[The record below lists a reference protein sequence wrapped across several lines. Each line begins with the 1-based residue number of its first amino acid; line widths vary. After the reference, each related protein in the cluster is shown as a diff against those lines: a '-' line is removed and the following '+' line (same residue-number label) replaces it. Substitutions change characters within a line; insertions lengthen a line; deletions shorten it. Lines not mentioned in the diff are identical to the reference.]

1 MDPMHEIARQAIEQ
15 TPPAIRVTP
24 EQASVI
30 AAHADELLALGPEIV
45 QAFYDTLYGHEP
57 TEAVFGEGE
66 RPMREQSLVDWWTRT
81 VRGPI
86 DDNYWSWMA
95 MVGLIH
101 VIRRVTNPMML
112 AMAEFVADF
121 VAANQGRL
129 GLPPEEAHQ
138 VAEAF
143 RRVAGMT
150 GSVIT
155 WGYDH
160 AVSSALF
167 EVAGMPEA
175 LLARLRDAEIEEA
188 LVGARQEV
196 GN

>member
-66 RPMREQSLVDWWTRT
+66 RPMREQTLGDWWTRT

-112 AMAEFVADF
+112 AMAEFVADTPLQRF
-121 VAANQGRL
+121 GQPSEVAALAVLYDWDDSALRTSPHYPADLVDYARGRL
-129 GLPPEEAHQ
+129 
-138 VAEAF
+138 
-143 RRVAGMT
+143 
-150 GSVIT
+150 
-155 WGYDH
+155 DH
-160 AVSSALF
+160 TESGDS
-167 EVAGMPEA
+167 
-175 LLARLRDAEIEEA
+175 
-188 LVGARQEV
+188 
-196 GN
+196 